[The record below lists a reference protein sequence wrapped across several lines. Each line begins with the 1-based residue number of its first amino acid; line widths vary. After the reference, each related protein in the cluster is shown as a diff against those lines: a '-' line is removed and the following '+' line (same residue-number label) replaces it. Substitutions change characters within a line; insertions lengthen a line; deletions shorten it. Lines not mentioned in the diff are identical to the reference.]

1 MTETEAIDYMTD
13 RGERHGLTLDQ
24 VLDMVPDT
32 ISADMVKS
40 ATFIEGKH
48 ISHIM
53 AQSTHPELAQEPSN
67 MILEDPE
74 PNQARSDDPMTPLEE
89 FVAHIDNY
97 CDSVGLMFA

>member
-1 MTETEAIDYMTD
+1 MTETEAIDYLTD
-13 RGERHGLTLDQ
+13 RGEAHGLNLDQ

-32 ISADMVKS
+32 ISHDVVKS
-40 ATFIEGKH
+40 AMFVEDKH

-53 AQSTHPELAQEPSN
+53 ARSTHPELAQDPSN

-74 PNQARSDDPMTPLEE
+74 PNMERGADPMSPIEE

-97 CDSVGLMFA
+97 CDSLGLMFA

>member
-1 MTETEAIDYMTD
+1 MTEQEAIDYMID
-13 RGERHGLTLDQ
+13 RGEAHGLSLEQ

-32 ISADMVKS
+32 ISNDMVKS
-40 ATFIEGKH
+40 AMFIENKH
-48 ISHIM
+48 ISHIL

-74 PNQARSDDPMTPLEE
+74 PNMERGADPMSPIEE

-97 CDSVGLMFA
+97 CDSLGLVFA

>member
-1 MTETEAIDYMTD
+1 MTESEAMDYVTD
-13 RGERHGLTLDQ
+13 RGERHGLSFDQ
-24 VLDMVPDT
+24 VMDMVPDT
-32 ISADMVKS
+32 ISHDVVKS
-40 ATFIEGKH
+40 AMFIEDKH

-53 AQSTHPELAQEPSN
+53 AQSTHPELSQDPSN

-74 PNQARSDDPMTPLEE
+74 PNMERGADPMSPIEE